1 MSDTESLEPIGDAEE
16 EEAAI
21 PVAADEIR
29 AEIEEARE
37 ATDRFRSKALS

>member
-16 EEAAI
+16 EDLAH

-29 AEIEEARE
+29 AEMNFLEDYGRN
-37 ATDRFRSKALS
+37 TGYVP